1 MKTQDVQKLYE
12 EFVLPT
18 YAQTPL
24 CLVKGKGS
32 RVWDIQGREYLDF
45 FPGWAVSGIGHCH
58 PGVVSALKE
67 QSRKILH
74 ISNNFLNLKQAQ
86 LAQAI
91 SKASFP
97 ARVFFCNSGA
107 EATDSAIKFARKYG
121 SEAVPAGGSETGRK
135 PMLSARSRELEVPV
149 SAGRFEIITM
159 THSFHG
165 RTLAAITA
173 TAQEKVQRGFAPL
186 PAGFRYAEFNDL
198 ESVKSLITDK
208 TIAIFLEPI
217 QGEGGVN
224 VATQEFIWGLRE
236 ICDEKDLLLIFDEVQ
251 TGMGRTGK
259 MFAYQHY
266 GMEPDLMTLAK
277 SLGGGTP
284 IGALV
289 VNRRIKKEVLTP
301 GTHASTYGGNPLVCA
316 AALGVF
322 KAIKREKLL
331 QNAVKMG
338 EVLADRLEKLRVQ
351 FPSMIQKVKGVAL
364 MRALELS
371 VPGAPIV
378 DQCREKGLLI
388 NCTQEKILRI
398 MPAINV
404 SKTILK
410 EGLEILEQVLKETK
424 YN

>member
-1 MKTQDVQKLYE
+1 MKTHDVQKSYE
-12 EFVLPT
+12 AFVLPT
-18 YAQTPL
+18 YTQVPL

-32 RVWDIQGREYLDF
+32 RVWDIQGKEYLDF

-58 PGVVSALKE
+58 PMVVSAIKE

-74 ISNNFLNLKQAQ
+74 ISNNFLNLKQAA
-86 LAQAI
+86 LAEAI

-107 EATDSAIKFARKYG
+107 EATDSAVKFARKYG
-121 SEAVPAGGSETGRK
+121 HGNAGDG
-135 PMLSARSRELEVPV
+135 
-149 SAGRFEIITM
+149 GRFEIITM
-159 THSFHG
+159 TQSFHG

-173 TAQEKVQRGFAPL
+173 TAQEKVQKGFAPL
-186 PAGFRYAEFNDL
+186 PAGFRYAEFNNL
-198 ESVKSLITDK
+198 ESVKRQMTDK
-208 TIAIFLEPI
+208 TAAIFLEPI

-224 VATQEFIWGLRE
+224 VATQEFIQGLRKL
-236 ICDEKDLLLIFDEVQ
+236 CDEKDMLLIFDEVQ
-251 TGMGRTGK
+251 TAMGRTGK
-259 MFAYQHY
+259 MFAFQLY
-266 GMEPDLMTLAK
+266 GIEPDLMTLAK

-322 KAIKREKLL
+322 KAIKKEKLL
-331 QNAVKMG
+331 QNSVQMG
-338 EVLADRLEKLRVQ
+338 EVLRAGLEKLRSK
-351 FPSMIQKVKGVAL
+351 FPGIIHNVKGVAL

-371 VPGAPIV
+371 IPGGAIV
-378 DQCREKGLLI
+378 DKCREKGLLI

-398 MPAINV
+398 MPAINI
-404 SKTILK
+404 SKTLLR
-410 EGLEILEQVLKETK
+410 EGLGILEGVLKESK
-424 YN
+424 K